1 MKKNIGKLIHKLASK
16 LWPLN
21 RSLTGDGVRETLNI
35 IKKELPQLKIKEIP
49 SQKKVFDWK
58 IPLEWKVNKAYII
71 DPDGNKICDFKKNNL
86 HLMGY
91 SIPVEKKI
99 KLSTLQKNLYS
110 LPDQPSAIPYITSY
124 YKKNWGFCL
133 THHQRK
139 KLKNGQY
146 KVVIDC
152 EHFKGNMSYGELI
165 IKGKSTKEVFFST
178 YVCHPSMAN
187 NELSGPTI
195 SAYLAKFIKRKK
207 RKYTYRFIFVPE
219 TIGAISYL
227 FYNKDTLKK
236 KVIAGYNLTCLGDN
250 RSFSYLPSRSGNT
263 LSDFI
268 AKYILNENKIVFK
281 KYNWNDRG
289 SDERQY
295 CAPGID
301 LPIASVMRTKYGK
314 YKEYHTSLDDL
325 KKVVTSKGLGKS
337 YEIYV
342 KIINLIEK
350 SRFPK
355 TKVFCEPQLGKRG
368 LYPTVTRK
376 KADIKARTLIN
387 LISYC
392 DGKHSFEEISKKCL
406 ISISEVN
413 KIVLKLKK
421 KKLISI
427 FDFPEI

>member
-21 RSLTGDGVRETLNI
+21 RSLTGDGVRETLSI
-35 IKKELPQLKIKEIP
+35 IKKELSHLKIKEIP

-58 IPLEWKVNKAYII
+58 VPLEWKVNKAYII

-99 KLSTLQKNLYS
+99 KLSKLQKNLYS
-110 LPDQPSAIPYITSY
+110 LPDQPRAIPYITSY

-133 THHQRK
+133 THNQRK

-152 EHFKGNMSYGELI
+152 EHFKGSMSYGELI
-165 IKGKSTKEVFFST
+165 IKGKSKKEVFFST

-187 NELSGPTI
+187 NELSGPVI
-195 SAYLAKFIKRKK
+195 SVYLAKYIKRKK

-236 KVIAGYNLTCLGDN
+236 NVIAGYNLTCLGDN

-263 LSDFI
+263 LSDFT
-268 AKYILNENKIVFK
+268 AKYILNESKIVFK

-325 KKVVTSKGLGKS
+325 KKVVTSIGLGKS
-337 YEIYV
+337 YKIYV
-342 KIINLIEK
+342 KIINLLEK

-355 TKVFCEPQLGKRG
+355 IKVLCEPQLGKRG

-376 KADIKARTLIN
+376 KSDIKARTLIN

-413 KIVLKLKK
+413 KIVQKLKK
-421 KKLISI
+421 KKLVSI

>member
-1 MKKNIGKLIHKLASK
+1 
-16 LWPLN
+16 
-21 RSLTGDGVRETLNI
+21 
-35 IKKELPQLKIKEIP
+35 
-49 SQKKVFDWK
+49 
-58 IPLEWKVNKAYII
+58 
-71 DPDGNKICDFKKNNL
+71 
-86 HLMGY
+86 
-91 SIPVEKKI
+91 
-99 KLSTLQKNLYS
+99 
-110 LPDQPSAIPYITSY
+110 
-124 YKKNWGFCL
+124 
-133 THHQRK
+133 
-139 KLKNGQY
+139 
-146 KVVIDC
+146 
-152 EHFKGNMSYGELI
+152 
-165 IKGKSTKEVFFST
+165 
-178 YVCHPSMAN
+178 MAN
-187 NELSGPTI
+187 NELSGPII
-195 SAYLAKFIKRKK
+195 SAYLAKYIKRKK
-207 RKYTYRFIFVPE
+207 RKYTYRFVFIPE

-227 FYNKDTLKK
+227 FHNKDTLKK

-342 KIINLIEK
+342 KIINLLEK

-355 TKVFCEPQLGKRG
+355 IKVLCEPQLGKRG

-376 KADIKARTLIN
+376 KADIKVRTLIN

-413 KIVLKLKK
+413 KIVQKLKK

>member
-187 NELSGPTI
+187 NELSGPII

>member
-1 MKKNIGKLIHKLASK
+1 M
-16 LWPLN
+16 
-21 RSLTGDGVRETLNI
+21 
-35 IKKELPQLKIKEIP
+35 
-49 SQKKVFDWK
+49 
-58 IPLEWKVNKAYII
+58 
-71 DPDGNKICDFKKNNL
+71 
-86 HLMGY
+86 
-91 SIPVEKKI
+91 
-99 KLSTLQKNLYS
+99 
-110 LPDQPSAIPYITSY
+110 
-124 YKKNWGFCL
+124 
-133 THHQRK
+133 
-139 KLKNGQY
+139 
-146 KVVIDC
+146 
-152 EHFKGNMSYGELI
+152 
-165 IKGKSTKEVFFST
+165 
-178 YVCHPSMAN
+178 
-187 NELSGPTI
+187 
-195 SAYLAKFIKRKK
+195 
-207 RKYTYRFIFVPE
+207 
-219 TIGAISYL
+219 
-227 FYNKDTLKK
+227 
-236 KVIAGYNLTCLGDN
+236 TCLGDN

-342 KIINLIEK
+342 KIINLLEK

-355 TKVFCEPQLGKRG
+355 IKVLCEPQLGKRG

-376 KADIKARTLIN
+376 KADIKVRTLIN

-413 KIVLKLKK
+413 KIVQKLKK